1 MKMNFVRFL
10 VAIAL
15 LTGTATGASAQFG
28 NLLNKAK
35 EKVQQGTTDTRRK
48 QAVTSD
54 PNHPIPVGEKDVE
67 VLFPEDNSQYGVW
80 HPETRVFDMIN
91 TNAQTKSQYAYVSYS
106 FPEDGRVMFLNPDGS
121 DPRQVGVIRDGVLN
135 SAYLEGLQIDENDKL
150 FYEGDEIGNV
160 LERKWLYFYSKQL
173 AYACKPM
180 DPAVLAFMCYNM
192 TLGKNYIDKYKPVME
207 AAIAE
212 RRKQIEEL
220 QNRPAQPDGGSA
232 SGHHASYLDVSG
244 SEVRALDAS
253 RRAIGRA
260 SRVGGDIYIYNG
272 TGGSM
277 STGVIRKTSNGY
289 TINFRG
295 RSNEFRVDKVG
306 ETLDFKGSN
315 GLSVGSVRHNGAMRR
330 YEVLG
335 SGSTAPIAEFPDSI
349 DPAFAA
355 MLFYNFFD

>member
-1 MKMNFVRFL
+1 MNVRFARL
-10 VAIAL
+10 LMVLAIL
-15 LTGTATGASAQFG
+15 IGTSTGAYAQFG

-35 EKVQQGTTDTRRK
+35 EKVQQGTMDTRRK

-80 HPETRVFDMIN
+80 HPDTRVFDMIN

-220 QNRPAQPDGGSA
+220 QNRPAQSDGGSA
-232 SGHHASYLDVSG
+232 SD
-244 SEVRALDAS
+244 VRALDAS

-289 TINFRG
+289 TIDFRG

-306 ETLDFKGSN
+306 ETFDFKGSN
-315 GLSVGSVRHNGAMRR
+315 GLSVGSVRHNAAMRR